1 MQNILLKKFLM
12 LFASYLFAGQAYA
25 GQDDGTTAPSLAEL
39 AKAADLVAV
48 VRVLDTDYEY
58 TREFPSGGSAFL
70 EPLITY
76 KANRP
81 PEEILQVYEEGLHA
95 GECYFRNPSV
105 LEEGNRHLVFLKF
118 SEDVKGQYNGLPAG
132 CKLDVLVTDEN
143 RYALR
148 YPLSGMRI
156 SEDVSGLARELA
168 FQDENAFVADEN
180 ITPPVRARLLEAGQ
194 LIKDG
199 ERYRYT
205 VGVPLEE
212 VRKLLGPDGVTTDRS
227 LK

>member
-1 MQNILLKKFLM
+1 
-12 LFASYLFAGQAYA
+12 
-25 GQDDGTTAPSLAEL
+25 
-39 AKAADLVAV
+39 
-48 VRVLDTDYEY
+48 
-58 TREFPSGGSAFL
+58 
-70 EPLITY
+70 
-76 KANRP
+76 
-81 PEEILQVYEEGLHA
+81 
-95 GECYFRNPSV
+95 
-105 LEEGNRHLVFLKF
+105 
-118 SEDVKGQYNGLPAG
+118 
-132 CKLDVLVTDEN
+132 
-143 RYALR
+143 
-148 YPLSGMRI
+148 LSGMRI